1 MTFLRKFYKS
11 QLFIEYE
18 SNLRLQWML
27 VAIIAIL
34 ALSLSKQVIDILQQ
48 ERSQTQNQLV
58 LLARLQQT
66 AQKNIDYSIVES
78 IKNAYASWVD
88 ALPKAAS
95 SSVAEAQALIEI
107 DQQLGTLLKR
117 KRLNLLGS
125 EQLSGTTQVFWQVR
139 IELAG
144 QMTEQ
149 DLIGLLQYFD
159 DHAKHARLTS
169 FQYSPKTSNTIN
181 LVVDVLYIR
190 AENA

>member
-1 MTFLRKFYKS
+1 MTFLQKFYKS